1 MNDVFA
7 ALSDPTR
14 RQILERLRRDGSLS
28 VTELAEPLEMSRQ
41 AATKHLDL
49 LAGSGLVRVSW
60 EGRKRMHALD
70 PEPLEH
76 VQDWLAPFHAEW
88 EARLERLR
96 RHVDGALGAHATDEI
111 DSPER

>member
-1 MNDVFA
+1 MPDVFA

-14 RQILERLRRDGSLS
+14 RHILERLRRNGSLS
-28 VTELAEPLEMSRQ
+28 VSQLAEPLAMSRQ

-49 LAGSGLVRVSW
+49 LADSGLVRVSW
-60 EGRKRMHALD
+60 EGRRRMHALD

-96 RHVDGALGAHATDEI
+96 RHVDGPLDDPDTDETE
-111 DSPER
+111 SPER